1 MDFNLTLI
9 GQTIAMIVFVWFCM
23 NFIWPPVMKAIE
35 QRRKEIADGIAA
47 GEKGQKELADAR
59 QGAEGILTDARQ
71 KAVQVVDIAHKRS
84 SDLVGEAKN
93 LAVRERAHRD
103 GRARRG
109 CERAEPVR
117 ATHSARK
124 SRHSRSRAPPRCSV
138 AKWTPRRTRRS
149 STSWRRSS
157 SSRPRAVA
165 ERATIARPYAR
176 AAFAHAQAQR
186 PWRAGRSC
194 WTRPLKA
201 AADSRVARLIG
212 NPHVTGE
219 ELVDLLGG
227 LSKQAA
233 GEDGHNFL
241 KALAENRR
249 LALLPQ
255 IAAQFEALRAEVEGV
270 MDVEVIAAR
279 EIAAPQRKKLAAALA
294 KRLGREVRMHTRI
307 DETLLGGA
315 IVRAGDLVIDGSL
328 KGRIERL
335 GSALQN

>member
-1 MDFNLTLI
+1 
-9 GQTIAMIVFVWFCM
+9 
-23 NFIWPPVMKAIE
+23 
-35 QRRKEIADGIAA
+35 
-47 GEKGQKELADAR
+47 
-59 QGAEGILTDARQ
+59 
-71 KAVQVVDIAHKRS
+71 
-84 SDLVGEAKN
+84 
-93 LAVRERAHRD
+93 
-103 GRARRG
+103 
-109 CERAEPVR
+109 
-117 ATHSARK
+117 
-124 SRHSRSRAPPRCSV
+124 
-138 AKWTPRRTRRS
+138 
-149 STSWRRSS
+149 
-157 SSRPRAVA
+157 VA

-176 AAFAHAQAQR
+176 AAFAHAQGAKDLAS
-186 PWRAGRSC
+186 WSK
-194 WTRPLKA
+194 LLDA
-201 AADSRVARLIG
+201 AAQGAADPRVARLIG

-233 GEDGHNFL
+233 GEDGRNFL

-279 EIAAPQRKKLAAALA
+279 EIAAPQRKKLEAALA

-335 GSALQN
+335 GAALTN